1 MVCGGLSLKVIVGFI
16 RLRQMSSGK
25 TFMNLIQMRS
35 CTQPIKRALI
45 GTPKRTQILILLIGY
60 PFHGP
65 CLVDPGQH
73 VLIVV
78 YCRLLA
84 MATQSYMKLLQL
96 EIPLMRS
103 MPSLYQILLELVSL
117 YVFIL

>member
-35 CTQPIKRALI
+35 CTQPIKRSLI

-65 CLVDPGQH
+65 CLVEAAQH
-73 VLIVV
+73 CLIVV
-78 YCRLLA
+78 YGSWIA
-84 MATQSYMKLLQL
+84 MATKSYIKMPMLDS
-96 EIPLMRS
+96 S
-103 MPSLYQILLELVSL
+103 MMYSKTDFY
-117 YVFIL
+117 